1 MPDRIKSLG
10 IPWWLAR
17 LIGVNVLLFASLV
30 CLLELFFGRWIKNS
44 PVTAVPEIARTAGLR
59 FDFRTHGFTGEDVLV
74 SFERDQDGLR
84 GRSPDKAKP
93 LILVLGGSTGIEQ
106 NVPLESTWAETLEA
120 QLSSV
125 GLDYDVANASVS
137 GHTLFGNQYSIQ
149 HWLSRLPLRPALLV
163 IYYGHNDAVY
173 TFNGEGPAGRDYS
186 AAASFDLKEQF
197 LRRSALLMLYRELV
211 GNYRAIVK
219 GNSHL
224 YDYKPAALPL
234 ESEGATSYK
243 IPRMSDAAKNP
254 KLVRKS
260 IDLLYR
266 QIKKSYP
273 ETPAVFVAQSNPN
286 CLYLS
291 GSRYVS
297 RGGPRGVCSSL
308 GALHNFVQD
317 YLSQVNDQLFYFI
330 PLYLENPYDRFGAS
344 DAIHTNST
352 GAVAVGRALAPHIT
366 SILLSR
372 DKVAP

>member
-1 MPDRIKSLG
+1 MPDRMRSLG
-10 IPWWLAR
+10 IPLGLAR
-17 LIGVNVLLFASLV
+17 LVGVNVLLFASLV
-30 CLLELFFGRWIKNS
+30 CLLELLFGRCIKNS
-44 PVTAVPEIARTAGLR
+44 PVTAVPEIARTAGRR
-59 FDFRTHGFTGEDVLV
+59 FDFRTHGLTGEDVFV

-84 GRSPDKAKP
+84 GRSADKARP

-120 QLSSV
+120 LLSSA

-149 HWLSRLPLRPALLV
+149 YWLSRLPIRPALLV

-173 TFNGEGPAGRDYS
+173 TFNGDGPAGRDYS
-186 AAASFDLKEQF
+186 AAPSFDLKEQF

-224 YDYKPAALPL
+224 YGYKPSTLPL
-234 ESEGATSYK
+234 ESKGMASYK

-254 KLVRKS
+254 NLVREA
-260 IDLLYR
+260 INLLYR

-273 ETPAVFVAQSNPN
+273 KTPVALIAQSNPN
-286 CLYLS
+286 CRYLS
-291 GSRYVS
+291 VDRYVA
-297 RGGPRGVCSSL
+297 RGGPNGVCSNL
-308 GALHNFVQD
+308 GALHNFVQE
-317 YLSQVNDQLFYFI
+317 YLSQVNDPLFYFV

-352 GAVAVGRALAPHIT
+352 GAVAVGRALAPHII

-372 DKVAP
+372 GKVAP